1 MEIKLIFFAVQCLS
15 IILSFIFSL
24 RTINNINIPKYLQG
38 FYWYNIVALFFALL
52 SLVETF
58 ITGIKISPFLL
69 NFSLI
74 FHFIFLGTFIIK
86 TMPQSSL
93 TMWLKIIF
101 IIFTLLIVAYIFSY
115 NFFKINNKAY
125 SVSNFALTIIC
136 LFYYYQLFKKP
147 PILSLK
153 EMPSFWIVSG
163 VFFGMGINTPFSAIV
178 DFFKY
183 KPNILNHVFFYVLM
197 TNGYIIMHLFFI
209 KGFLCST
216 KVKKI

>member
-1 MEIKLIFFAVQCLS
+1 MEIKLIFFAAQCFS
-15 IILSFIFSL
+15 IMLSFIFSL
-24 RTINNINIPKYLQG
+24 RIINNHKIPKYLEG
-38 FYWYNIVALFFALL
+38 FYWYNIVAFFFALL
-52 SLVETF
+52 SFVETF

-69 NFSLI
+69 NFSLL
-74 FHFIFLGTFIIK
+74 FHFIFLGSFIIK
-86 TMPQSSL
+86 TMPTSSL
-93 TMWLKIIF
+93 TKWLKVAF
-101 IIFTLLIVAYIFSY
+101 VIFTVLLLAYILSD

-125 SVSNFALTIIC
+125 SISNFSLTIIC
-136 LFYYYQLFKKP
+136 LFYYFQLFRKP

-178 DFFKY
+178 DFFKN
-183 KPNILNHVFFYVLM
+183 KPMIINHVFFYVLM

-209 KGFLCST
+209 KGFLCSS